1 MVRIHSGSQ
10 NISYGRHTSTNPRRV
25 YQLRRL
31 SKTFIRIIPIRS
43 ELNKFLYLCIMKNK
57 LPYEAT
63 SKAIQGYSESVIA
76 KSENND
82 CVVRAFASAFEI
94 SYDKAHKYVKEKF
107 GRKDRQGTFGTVLT
121 LNKMVEDN
129 TQVNYK
135 KVKSV
140 GKKIEGTNLKTLE
153 YEVKV
158 KGKKVNRKMTVG
170 TFIKQNPKGTFFV
183 LVRQHAFTIKDGVV
197 IGNYEDAVKT
207 KKIMKTAFQVK

>member
-1 MVRIHSGSQ
+1 
-10 NISYGRHTSTNPRRV
+10 
-25 YQLRRL
+25 
-31 SKTFIRIIPIRS
+31 
-43 ELNKFLYLCIMKNK
+43 MKNK

-82 CVVRAFASAFEI
+82 CVVRAFASAFDI
-94 SYDKAHKYVKEKF
+94 SYDRAHKYVKEKF
-107 GRKDRQGTFGTVLT
+107 GRKDRQGTYGTVRT
-121 LNKMVEDN
+121 LNKMVENN

-135 KVKSV
+135 KIKSV
-140 GKKIEGTNLKTLE
+140 GKTINNSTFKTLE

-158 KGKKVNRKMTVG
+158 KGEKVKRQMTVG

-197 IGNYEDAVKT
+197 IGNFEDAVKT
-207 KKIMKTAFQVK
+207 KKIMKSAFEIK